1 MKILYSKQAKEQLYS
16 INEYIALDNKNVA
29 REYLTK
35 IKQKLEILSHYPYLG
50 KVNAT
55 MNMHNIRDFVV
66 FGYKVI
72 YKINKESITVLAIY
86 KYIDFDEKN
95 INSEEK

>member
-1 MKILYSKQAKEQLYS
+1 
-16 INEYIALDNKNVA
+16 
-29 REYLTK
+29 
-35 IKQKLEILSHYPYLG
+35 
-50 KVNAT
+50 
-55 MNMHNIRDFVV
+55 MNMHNIRDFIV

-95 INSEEK
+95 INSEEE